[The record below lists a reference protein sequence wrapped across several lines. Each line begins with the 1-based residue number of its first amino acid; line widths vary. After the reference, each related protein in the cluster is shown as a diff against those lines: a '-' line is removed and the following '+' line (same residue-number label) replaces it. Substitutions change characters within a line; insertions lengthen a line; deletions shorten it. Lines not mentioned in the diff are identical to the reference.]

1 MRLVRIVLFFFAAL
15 AFAGPTDSLWALFQS
30 RAGSAEGV
38 MGEFTQTKTVAALD
52 TSFVS
57 TGVFS
62 FSESEGVLLLVQK
75 PYPSRTLIPASQ
87 MPFLWQKD
95 VRSLEK
101 LFEVKLSGDSEANIS
116 LTPKDKSMRS
126 QIESIELNL
135 TKNGDLKGMVLRFPS
150 GDKVS
155 YEFTPK

>member
-1 MRLVRIVLFFFAAL
+1 MWLVKIAIFFFVAL
-15 AFAGPTDSLWALFQS
+15 AFAGPADSLWALFQS
-30 RAGSAEGV
+30 HAGSAEGV

-62 FSESEGVLLLVQK
+62 FSESDGVLLLVQK
-75 PYPSRTLIPASQ
+75 PYPSRTLIPADKMS
-87 MPFLWQKD
+87 FLWQKD
-95 VRSLEK
+95 IRALEK
-101 LFEVKLSGDSEANIS
+101 LFEVKLSGASEAQLS
-116 LTPKDKSMRS
+116 LVPKDKSMRS

-135 TKNGDLKGMVLRFPS
+135 TKNGDLKGMVLHFPS